1 MERLS
6 LIDVSSEDDFLV
18 SSSCEGLFDP
28 SSSGPQESN
37 FEMNYFELETAIS
50 PGGNLGNIYKQI
62 IQVPELSES
71 PERKRNNSSKYNLRK
86 SLAWDSAFFTSEGV
100 LNPEE
105 LATVT
110 STLKKAETSALPGIP
125 EETRRSG
132 ESISTLDSDGL
143 ENLEIELFDNVR
155 ASIQKSLGTSD
166 KALNKKNCGLIK
178 DHKGLNAS
186 RIGLKEKV
194 ARSSQNK
201 MKFPVE
207 VKRHGLSK
215 QRSDSITKEVPIN
228 MKVVGAG
235 TADAKASLKP
245 PRILPK
251 ATLQKVPSKAALAS
265 GNTHKSSTSGGVINQ
280 QPSYKTTEVASSV
293 TSRSIGPPRR
303 MPSLPSSSM
312 AISTSSSSSHGTLVR
327 SSTDSTKSPLGI
339 TKKTR
344 NTNHSSSGSA
354 TNKIPLKARKSR
366 TMSRSPADLQTCL
379 NPTMKFSN
387 ISPSSSIDSV
397 ASEAS
402 SSASTAMK
410 STHTMDGLDAGSSSP
425 SLSLIKG
432 NCLYSSSSQ
441 KLHQPIA
448 ESKSPSTLI
457 DCEHSLK
464 DPTAVPGTSE
474 PASGDLS
481 NSSSKG
487 RYFKPSG
494 LRMPTPKIGYFDA
507 EKNLVRNIDTSSQ
520 TGQQSSL
527 VKSTSGV
534 NKLVVSDTVKPT
546 NLRYAGPPTK
556 KFAVTADSP
565 HSQVDNR
572 SSAQRTKP
580 ASPTFVQ
587 QESKLPPL
595 DFSKEAHNESCI
607 KVVTDDIAECG
618 QLNME
623 SPSSK
628 LQPYSMTTVPLGR
641 EAAVSC
647 EGYSD
652 LACRSTRSPDQEVAD
667 SFPKRKESCPK
678 EHLITL
684 SSEKENIPANSTDG
698 SDRNIQSKDLTMAVV
713 ELMREKL
720 SSLTI

>member
-28 SSSGPQESN
+28 SSS
-37 FEMNYFELETAIS
+37 
-50 PGGNLGNIYKQI
+50 
-62 IQVPELSES
+62 
-71 PERKRNNSSKYNLRK
+71 
-86 SLAWDSAFFTSEGV
+86 GV